1 MLCIYFYKMSN
12 TFCELNAYNHIN
24 MVRWT
29 WILLKK
35 IADLRDGTPNAPP
48 IPHYADAGRCWAA
61 PNNQGEGHEEKPVHH
76 LLWAAPLRPHVK
88 QLGHTWKEWKVAGIL
103 KVQRFLFW
111 KWETVRTRATKILT
125 QALSDLFAGFW
136 SFDSFDV
143 LLGVPHI
150 LPDPGTCNFS
160 VLFCWEQTR
169 QLPRNCG
176 VSFLLDTGNAG
187 SAWKKVVSPPSKAS
201 LV

>member
-1 MLCIYFYKMSN
+1 MLCIYFYTISN
-12 TFCELNAYNHIN
+12 NFCELNVYDYIT

-29 WILLKK
+29 WIPKC
-35 IADLRDGTPNAPP
+35 PNPSP
-48 IPHYADAGRCWAA
+48 ADAVKCWAA
-61 PNNQGEGHEEKPVHH
+61 QTTRVKAMRKNQCITCFGLHPKATRKAARSHLEVEGG
-76 LLWAAPLRPHVK
+76 R
-88 QLGHTWKEWKVAGIL
+88 EW
-103 KVQRFLFW
+103 KVQRFLFL
-111 KWETVRTRATKILT
+111 KVGNCKNRATKILK
-125 QALSDLFAGFW
+125 QALSDLLAGFW

-143 LLGVPHI
+143 LLGVPHM

-160 VLFCWEQTR
+160 VLFCREQAR

>member
-1 MLCIYFYKMSN
+1 MELPN
-12 TFCELNAYNHIN
+12 TPQSLTGL
-24 MVRWT
+24 MR
-29 WILLKK
+29 
-35 IADLRDGTPNAPP
+35 
-48 IPHYADAGRCWAA
+48 ADAELPKQPGWRPCGKTSASPALGCTLKATRKAARSHLPVEAGR
-61 PNNQGEGHEEKPVHH
+61 
-76 LLWAAPLRPHVK
+76 
-88 QLGHTWKEWKVAGIL
+88 EW

-111 KWETVRTRATKILT
+111 KWETVRSVQQKILT

-143 LLGVPHI
+143 LLGVPHM
-150 LPDPGTCNFS
+150 LPDSGTCNFS
-160 VLFCWEQTR
+160 VLFCREQAR